1 MNENRSEESSRQSGQ
16 ALTEI
21 LVTVGLIVILM
32 SAMKIFSRMAST
44 DEAQIAEARWLGF
57 HCAYRAAYCDEPPEP
72 HAAGSSTSG
81 AVSQSQGGNSLVA
94 NNPPVS
100 IDRQLKRSTFD
111 AGTSLLSRYTPN
123 AVTSRSAEDFASS
136 FGINTRDDLF
146 VAEVSA
152 TLQANREEFSVGLPP
167 QITLAPRRLA
177 LLIGDGSISEGA
189 VGEAETL
196 ARVKRSITLPGQTT
210 LDTILSI
217 NEVVR
222 ELLRSL
228 GLETVQSKWA
238 DRELKPLDRER
249 LKISNSIND
258 CIACTAAP

>member
-1 MNENRSEESSRQSGQ
+1 
-16 ALTEI
+16 
-21 LVTVGLIVILM
+21 
-32 SAMKIFSRMAST
+32 
-44 DEAQIAEARWLGF
+44 
-57 HCAYRAAYCDEPPEP
+57 
-72 HAAGSSTSG
+72 
-81 AVSQSQGGNSLVA
+81 
-94 NNPPVS
+94 
-100 IDRQLKRSTFD
+100 
-111 AGTSLLSRYTPN
+111 
-123 AVTSRSAEDFASS
+123 
-136 FGINTRDDLF
+136 
-146 VAEVSA
+146 
-152 TLQANREEFSVGLPP
+152 
-167 QITLAPRRLA
+167 
-177 LLIGDGSISEGA
+177 LIGDGSISEGA